1 MTQISASSEN
11 PAERRSKTRIQ
22 KENETRI
29 LLAALEVFSENG
41 FRGATLDRIA
51 ATAKMSKP
59 NLLYYFK
66 NKEEIHVALLTDLLD
81 VWLAPLREISPHGEP
96 ADEIGSYIRRK
107 LESSRQFPRES
118 RLFANEML
126 AGAPHISDFLQSEL
140 KQLVDEKAAIFQ
152 GWIDERRLA
161 PCDPR
166 HLLFAIWSTTQHY
179 ADFSV
184 QVRHVLGLQ
193 PGDVSYYEE
202 ALSMLETLILSRL
215 VPPASTDCPAGPF
228 ACMLFRGVTHR
239 IVRMRGPVAIL
250 RRHILAGTLVE
261 ITSRDLLHGNA
272 VLDRADID
280 AQVAA
285 DTFLVDHLEAA
296 LAIDKIGDR
305 LVRRVLTGDVAPAAL
320 DAAVLVIPRL
330 GCVVEVQILPF
341 CDVWHRAAVD

>member
-29 LLAALEVFSENG
+29 LLAALDVFSENG

-51 ATAKMSKP
+51 ATANMSKP

-66 NKEEIHVALLTDLLD
+66 NKEEIHTALLTDLLD

-96 ADEIGSYIRRK
+96 VDEIGSYIRRK

-126 AGAPHISDFLQSEL
+126 AGAPHIGDFLQSEL

-202 ALSMLETLILSRL
+202 ALSMLETLFLSRL
-215 VPPASTDCPAGPF
+215 VPPASTD
-228 ACMLFRGVTHR
+228 
-239 IVRMRGPVAIL
+239 
-250 RRHILAGTLVE
+250 
-261 ITSRDLLHGNA
+261 
-272 VLDRADID
+272 
-280 AQVAA
+280 
-285 DTFLVDHLEAA
+285 
-296 LAIDKIGDR
+296 
-305 LVRRVLTGDVAPAAL
+305 
-320 DAAVLVIPRL
+320 
-330 GCVVEVQILPF
+330 
-341 CDVWHRAAVD
+341 

>member
-1 MTQISASSEN
+1 MTQNSTATRN
-11 PAERRSKTRIQ
+11 PKNSRTKTRIQ

-29 LLAALEVFSENG
+29 LMAALDVFSENG

-51 ATAKMSKP
+51 SKASMSKP

-66 NKEEIHVALLTDLLD
+66 SKEEIHVALLTGLLD
-81 VWLAPLREISPHGEP
+81 VWLAPLREISPQGDP

-126 AGAPHISDFLQSEL
+126 AGAPHIGQFLQDEL

-184 QVRHVLGLQ
+184 QIRHVLGLQ
-193 PGDVSYYEE
+193 PGDVSYYD
-202 ALSMLETLILSRL
+202 AAAHMLETLFLGQL
-215 VPPASTDCPAGPF
+215 MPPPPG
-228 ACMLFRGVTHR
+228 G
-239 IVRMRGPVAIL
+239 
-250 RRHILAGTLVE
+250 
-261 ITSRDLLHGNA
+261 
-272 VLDRADID
+272 
-280 AQVAA
+280 
-285 DTFLVDHLEAA
+285 
-296 LAIDKIGDR
+296 
-305 LVRRVLTGDVAPAAL
+305 
-320 DAAVLVIPRL
+320 
-330 GCVVEVQILPF
+330 
-341 CDVWHRAAVD
+341 

>member
-1 MTQISASSEN
+1 MTQISTPGESRTEK
-11 PAERRSKTRIQ
+11 RTKTRIQ

-51 ATAKMSKP
+51 ATANMSKP

-66 NKEEIHVALLTDLLD
+66 GKEEIHVALLTDLLD
-81 VWLAPLREISPHGEP
+81 VWLAPLREIDPNGEP
-96 ADEIGSYIRRK
+96 MDEIGSYIRRK

-126 AGAPHISDFLQSEL
+126 AGAPHIGAFLQSEL

-152 GWIDERRLA
+152 GWIDEGRLA

-202 ALSMLETLILSRL
+202 AENMLGTLFLGRL
-215 VPPASTDCPAGPF
+215 VP
-228 ACMLFRGVTHR
+228 
-239 IVRMRGPVAIL
+239 
-250 RRHILAGTLVE
+250 
-261 ITSRDLLHGNA
+261 
-272 VLDRADID
+272 
-280 AQVAA
+280 
-285 DTFLVDHLEAA
+285 
-296 LAIDKIGDR
+296 
-305 LVRRVLTGDVAPAAL
+305 
-320 DAAVLVIPRL
+320 
-330 GCVVEVQILPF
+330 LPSK
-341 CDVWHRAAVD
+341 D

>member
-1 MTQISASSEN
+1 MTQISTTGKSPKNS
-11 PAERRSKTRIQ
+11 RTKTRIQ

-29 LLAALEVFSENG
+29 LTAALDVFSENG

-51 ATAKMSKP
+51 STADMSKP

-66 NKEEIHVALLTDLLD
+66 SKEEIHVALLTDLLD

-126 AGAPHISDFLQSEL
+126 AGAPHIGNFLQNEL

-152 GWIDERRLA
+152 GWIDEQRLA
-161 PCDPR
+161 SCDPR

-202 ALSMLETLILSRL
+202 AARMLETLFLGQL
-215 VPPASTDCPAGPF
+215 
-228 ACMLFRGVTHR
+228 ML
-239 IVRMRGPVAIL
+239 
-250 RRHILAGTLVE
+250 
-261 ITSRDLLHGNA
+261 
-272 VLDRADID
+272 
-280 AQVAA
+280 
-285 DTFLVDHLEAA
+285 
-296 LAIDKIGDR
+296 
-305 LVRRVLTGDVAPAAL
+305 AP
-320 DAAVLVIPRL
+320 RN
-330 GCVVEVQILPF
+330 G
-341 CDVWHRAAVD
+341 

>member
-1 MTQISASSEN
+1 MTQNSTATRNRKNS
-11 PAERRSKTRIQ
+11 RTKTRIQ

-29 LLAALEVFSENG
+29 LTAALDVFSENG

-51 ATAKMSKP
+51 STASMSKP

-66 NKEEIHVALLTDLLD
+66 SKEEIHVALLTGLLD
-81 VWLAPLREISPHGEP
+81 VWLAPLREISPQGEP

-126 AGAPHISDFLQSEL
+126 AGAPHIGAFLQDEL

-152 GWIDERRLA
+152 NWIDNQRLA

-193 PGDVSYYEE
+193 PGDVSYYDE
-202 ALSMLETLILSRL
+202 AARMLETLFLGQLMLS
-215 VPPASTDCPAGPF
+215 PAG
-228 ACMLFRGVTHR
+228 
-239 IVRMRGPVAIL
+239 
-250 RRHILAGTLVE
+250 
-261 ITSRDLLHGNA
+261 D
-272 VLDRADID
+272 
-280 AQVAA
+280 
-285 DTFLVDHLEAA
+285 
-296 LAIDKIGDR
+296 
-305 LVRRVLTGDVAPAAL
+305 
-320 DAAVLVIPRL
+320 
-330 GCVVEVQILPF
+330 
-341 CDVWHRAAVD
+341 

>member
-51 ATAKMSKP
+51 STANMSKP

-66 NKEEIHVALLTDLLD
+66 SKEEIHVALLTGLLD

-126 AGAPHISDFLQSEL
+126 AGAPHIEDFLQNEL

-152 GWIDERRLA
+152 EWIDEQRLA
-161 PCDPR
+161 PCEPR

-193 PGDVSYYEE
+193 PGDVSYYDE
-202 ALSMLETLILSRL
+202 AARMLETLFLGQL
-215 VPPASTDCPAGPF
+215 
-228 ACMLFRGVTHR
+228 MLTPKNR
-239 IVRMRGPVAIL
+239 
-250 RRHILAGTLVE
+250 
-261 ITSRDLLHGNA
+261 
-272 VLDRADID
+272 
-280 AQVAA
+280 
-285 DTFLVDHLEAA
+285 
-296 LAIDKIGDR
+296 
-305 LVRRVLTGDVAPAAL
+305 
-320 DAAVLVIPRL
+320 
-330 GCVVEVQILPF
+330 
-341 CDVWHRAAVD
+341 

>member
-1 MTQISASSEN
+1 MTQISTTG
-11 PAERRSKTRIQ
+11 RSPKNSRTKTRIQ

-29 LLAALEVFSENG
+29 LTAALDVFSENG

-51 ATAKMSKP
+51 STANMSKP

-66 NKEEIHVALLTDLLD
+66 SKEEIHVALLTGLLD

-126 AGAPHISDFLQSEL
+126 AGAPHIEDFLQNEL

-152 GWIDERRLA
+152 EWIDKPRLA
-161 PCDPR
+161 PCEPR

-193 PGDVSYYEE
+193 PGDLSYYDE
-202 ALSMLETLILSRL
+202 AARMLETLFLGQL
-215 VPPASTDCPAGPF
+215 
-228 ACMLFRGVTHR
+228 MLTPKNR
-239 IVRMRGPVAIL
+239 
-250 RRHILAGTLVE
+250 
-261 ITSRDLLHGNA
+261 
-272 VLDRADID
+272 
-280 AQVAA
+280 
-285 DTFLVDHLEAA
+285 
-296 LAIDKIGDR
+296 
-305 LVRRVLTGDVAPAAL
+305 
-320 DAAVLVIPRL
+320 
-330 GCVVEVQILPF
+330 
-341 CDVWHRAAVD
+341 

>member
-1 MTQISASSEN
+1 MTQISTTGKSPKNS
-11 PAERRSKTRIQ
+11 RTKTRIQ

-29 LLAALEVFSENG
+29 LTAALDVFSENG

-51 ATAKMSKP
+51 STANMSKP

-66 NKEEIHVALLTDLLD
+66 SKEEIHVALLTGLLD

-126 AGAPHISDFLQSEL
+126 AGAPHIEDFLQNEL

-152 GWIDERRLA
+152 EWIDEQRLA
-161 PCDPR
+161 PCEPR

-193 PGDVSYYEE
+193 PGDVSYYDE
-202 ALSMLETLILSRL
+202 AARMLETLFLGQL
-215 VPPASTDCPAGPF
+215 
-228 ACMLFRGVTHR
+228 MLTPKNR
-239 IVRMRGPVAIL
+239 
-250 RRHILAGTLVE
+250 
-261 ITSRDLLHGNA
+261 
-272 VLDRADID
+272 
-280 AQVAA
+280 
-285 DTFLVDHLEAA
+285 
-296 LAIDKIGDR
+296 
-305 LVRRVLTGDVAPAAL
+305 
-320 DAAVLVIPRL
+320 
-330 GCVVEVQILPF
+330 
-341 CDVWHRAAVD
+341 

>member
-1 MTQISASSEN
+1 MTQISTTGKSPKNS
-11 PAERRSKTRIQ
+11 RTKTRIQ

-29 LLAALEVFSENG
+29 LTAALDVFSENG

-51 ATAKMSKP
+51 STADMSKP

-66 NKEEIHVALLTDLLD
+66 SKEEIHVALLTDLLD

-107 LESSRQFPRES
+107 LASSRQFPRES

-126 AGAPHISDFLQSEL
+126 AGAPHIGGFLQSEL

-152 GWIDERRLA
+152 GWIDQKRLA

-193 PGDVSYYEE
+193 PGDVSYYDE
-202 ALSMLETLILSRL
+202 AARMLETLFLGQL
-215 VPPASTDCPAGPF
+215 
-228 ACMLFRGVTHR
+228 ML
-239 IVRMRGPVAIL
+239 
-250 RRHILAGTLVE
+250 
-261 ITSRDLLHGNA
+261 
-272 VLDRADID
+272 
-280 AQVAA
+280 
-285 DTFLVDHLEAA
+285 
-296 LAIDKIGDR
+296 
-305 LVRRVLTGDVAPAAL
+305 AP
-320 DAAVLVIPRL
+320 RN
-330 GCVVEVQILPF
+330 G
-341 CDVWHRAAVD
+341 

>member
-51 ATAKMSKP
+51 AKAKMSKP

-126 AGAPHISDFLQSEL
+126 AGAPHIGDFLQSEL

-202 ALSMLETLILSRL
+202 ALSMLETLFLSRL
-215 VPPASTDCPAGPF
+215 VPPASTD
-228 ACMLFRGVTHR
+228 
-239 IVRMRGPVAIL
+239 
-250 RRHILAGTLVE
+250 
-261 ITSRDLLHGNA
+261 
-272 VLDRADID
+272 
-280 AQVAA
+280 
-285 DTFLVDHLEAA
+285 
-296 LAIDKIGDR
+296 
-305 LVRRVLTGDVAPAAL
+305 
-320 DAAVLVIPRL
+320 
-330 GCVVEVQILPF
+330 
-341 CDVWHRAAVD
+341 

>member
-1 MTQISASSEN
+1 MTQISTTGKSPKNS
-11 PAERRSKTRIQ
+11 RTKTRIQ

-29 LLAALEVFSENG
+29 LTAALDVFSENG

-51 ATAKMSKP
+51 STADMSKP

-66 NKEEIHVALLTDLLD
+66 SKEEIHVALLTDLLD
-81 VWLAPLREISPHGEP
+81 VWLAPLHEISPHGEP

-126 AGAPHISDFLQSEL
+126 AGAPHIGGFLQSEL

-152 GWIDERRLA
+152 GWIDQQRLA

-193 PGDVSYYEE
+193 PGDVSYYDE
-202 ALSMLETLILSRL
+202 AARMLETLFLGQL
-215 VPPASTDCPAGPF
+215 
-228 ACMLFRGVTHR
+228 ML
-239 IVRMRGPVAIL
+239 
-250 RRHILAGTLVE
+250 
-261 ITSRDLLHGNA
+261 
-272 VLDRADID
+272 
-280 AQVAA
+280 
-285 DTFLVDHLEAA
+285 
-296 LAIDKIGDR
+296 
-305 LVRRVLTGDVAPAAL
+305 AP
-320 DAAVLVIPRL
+320 RN
-330 GCVVEVQILPF
+330 G
-341 CDVWHRAAVD
+341 

>member
-1 MTQISASSEN
+1 MTQISTTG
-11 PAERRSKTRIQ
+11 RSPKNSRTKTRIQ

-29 LLAALEVFSENG
+29 LTAALDVFSENG

-51 ATAKMSKP
+51 STADMSKP

-66 NKEEIHVALLTDLLD
+66 SKEEIHVALLTDLLD

-126 AGAPHISDFLQSEL
+126 AGAPHIGGFLESEL

-152 GWIDERRLA
+152 GWIDQKRLA

-193 PGDVSYYEE
+193 PGDVSYYDE
-202 ALSMLETLILSRL
+202 AARMLETLFLGQL
-215 VPPASTDCPAGPF
+215 
-228 ACMLFRGVTHR
+228 ML
-239 IVRMRGPVAIL
+239 
-250 RRHILAGTLVE
+250 
-261 ITSRDLLHGNA
+261 
-272 VLDRADID
+272 
-280 AQVAA
+280 
-285 DTFLVDHLEAA
+285 
-296 LAIDKIGDR
+296 
-305 LVRRVLTGDVAPAAL
+305 AP
-320 DAAVLVIPRL
+320 RN
-330 GCVVEVQILPF
+330 G
-341 CDVWHRAAVD
+341 

>member
-1 MTQISASSEN
+1 MTQISTTG
-11 PAERRSKTRIQ
+11 RSPKNSRTKTRIQ

-29 LLAALEVFSENG
+29 LTAALDVFSENG

-51 ATAKMSKP
+51 STANMSKP

-66 NKEEIHVALLTDLLD
+66 SKEEIHVALLTGLLD

-126 AGAPHISDFLQSEL
+126 AGAPHIEDFLQNEL

-152 GWIDERRLA
+152 EWIEEQRLA
-161 PCDPR
+161 PCEPR

-193 PGDVSYYEE
+193 PGDVSYYDE
-202 ALSMLETLILSRL
+202 AARMLETLFLGQL
-215 VPPASTDCPAGPF
+215 
-228 ACMLFRGVTHR
+228 MLTPKNR
-239 IVRMRGPVAIL
+239 
-250 RRHILAGTLVE
+250 
-261 ITSRDLLHGNA
+261 
-272 VLDRADID
+272 
-280 AQVAA
+280 
-285 DTFLVDHLEAA
+285 
-296 LAIDKIGDR
+296 
-305 LVRRVLTGDVAPAAL
+305 
-320 DAAVLVIPRL
+320 
-330 GCVVEVQILPF
+330 
-341 CDVWHRAAVD
+341 